1 MEIHTIVTPALR
13 MVIMHPPFTKTSV
26 LAVLFATVLGAA
38 SPALAACTKPDGVG
52 VEGELLYN
60 STYKVMQFCNGTDWV
75 AMAGGVK
82 GGGGSAAPA
91 GAVVSFALEECPE
104 GWTAYAP
111 LSGRFIRGK
120 CITGQPCNDPSG
132 VRAVGSVQADEIKSH
147 THTVRSRHGAANW
160 NGGSVRA
167 TDEGG
172 SIIGSATSAT
182 GGDETRPKNVTL
194 LYCRKDD

>member
-1 MEIHTIVTPALR
+1 
-13 MVIMHPPFTKTSV
+13 MVIMVLPLIKNSILTLLFT
-26 LAVLFATVLGAA
+26 TVLGVA

-52 VEGELLYN
+52 VAGEILYN

-75 AMAGGVK
+75 AMMGGT
-82 GGGGSAAPA
+82 GGGGGAAPA

-104 GWTAYAP
+104 GWTPYAP
-111 LSGRFIRGK
+111 LSGRFVRGK

-132 VRAVGSVQADEIKSH
+132 VRAVGNVQADDFKSH
-147 THTVRSRHGAANW
+147 SHSLRARHGAANW
-160 NGGSVRA
+160 NGGSIRA

-172 SIIGSATSAT
+172 YIVDSHTYAS
-182 GGDETRPKNVTL
+182 GGDETRPKNVAL